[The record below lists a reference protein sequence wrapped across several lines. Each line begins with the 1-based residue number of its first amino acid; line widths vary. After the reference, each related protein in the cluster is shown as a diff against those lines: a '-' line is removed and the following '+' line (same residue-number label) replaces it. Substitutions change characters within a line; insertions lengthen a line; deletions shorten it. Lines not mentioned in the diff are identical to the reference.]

1 MSKFTLDNFPTSK
14 TGKEMLHRVSPIY
27 DNSYVA
33 KWLYQVMGMELD
45 EIKTF
50 FAEMREQV
58 FATTV
63 TWGIEYQEHKFSI
76 VPDDNLS
83 LEERRARLYRKKVNK
98 FPLNPKRIENYFKNA
113 WDLEVNIDET
123 AHPGY
128 IDIEFDVRKDFN
140 IVPAIKDF
148 IKIKPSHLGIGLF
161 SVLTGQADLFMGTL
175 LQGNEYS
182 SISMAPLPDQGYANI
197 FMGAIADDT
206 PDGLSVG
213 MMVRDELPLC
223 LGLTQSA
230 MLKRI
235 GPANFTPL
243 EPWDLEIAFR
253 QFRGIFATDMDVGRI
268 GSREP
273 ISDGSVSNYASG
285 FVSDTAGRF
294 TPAMGHNVDVSNT
307 LAVLCTPKLQ
317 RICCDMSDVDKMAEL
332 SFLPPSG
339 CSSTALALAG
349 IITEQDTNIQPAA
362 LTGTSLSCLAGI
374 ITQDLMYRIGGKEK
388 EENNEHI

>member
-1 MSKFTLDNFPTSK
+1 MLFLRDTPVNVLRYLPDFVSSDKTFKAVQDGLSKEHEKLRLTLDDFSNQLFIETATEPGLSRWEEIIGLIPKPGADFEARRRSILLWLQSNQTSTVLFMQSLAARYYPAGSDVK
-14 TGKEMLHRVSPIY
+14 IIEHNSEYYFDIETDSLPIDY
-27 DNSYVA
+27 DGLFGAIDIYKPA
-33 KWLYQVMGMELD
+33 HLGM
-45 EIKTF
+45 
-50 FAEMREQV
+50 
-58 FATTV
+58 
-63 TWGIEYQEHKFSI
+63 
-76 VPDDNLS
+76 NLS
-83 LEERRARLYRKKVNK
+83 
-98 FPLNPKRIENYFKNA
+98 F
-113 WDLEVNIDET
+113 
-123 AHPGY
+123 
-128 IDIEFDVRKDFN
+128 
-140 IVPAIKDF
+140 
-148 IKIKPSHLGIGLF
+148 
-161 SVLTGQADLFMGTL
+161 VLTEQLDLFMGTL

-206 PDGLSVG
+206 PDGVSVG

-223 LGLTQSA
+223 LGLAQSA
-230 MLKRI
+230 MFKRI

-253 QFRGIFATDMDVGRI
+253 QFRGLFATDMDVGRI

-273 ISDGSVSNYASG
+273 ISDGSASNYAGG
-285 FVSDTAGRF
+285 FISDTAGRF

-349 IITEQDTNIQPAA
+349 IITEQDTNIRPAA
-362 LTGTSLSCLAGI
+362 LTGATMSCLAGI
-374 ITQDLMYRIGGKEK
+374 ITQDLMYRISGKEK

>member
-1 MSKFTLDNFPTSK
+1 MTLIRNGPVDILRYLPDFLASDNKFKLLHECESREHERMRLALNKLFEQFFIPIAGEKGIKKWEQLIGIIPKKNADIETRRRAVMLWLQSNQVSTVEFMTRLAARYFPAGSDVKIVEHNSEYYFDIETDS
-14 TGKEMLHRVSPIY
+14 LPIDY
-27 DNSYVA
+27 DGLFDAMDIYKPA
-33 KWLYQVMGMELD
+33 HLGM
-45 EIKTF
+45 
-50 FAEMREQV
+50 
-58 FATTV
+58 
-63 TWGIEYQEHKFSI
+63 
-76 VPDDNLS
+76 NLS
-83 LEERRARLYRKKVNK
+83 
-98 FPLNPKRIENYFKNA
+98 F
-113 WDLEVNIDET
+113 
-123 AHPGY
+123 
-128 IDIEFDVRKDFN
+128 
-140 IVPAIKDF
+140 
-148 IKIKPSHLGIGLF
+148 
-161 SVLTGQADLFMGTL
+161 VLTEQLDLFMGTL

-273 ISDGSVSNYASG
+273 ISDGSVSNYAGG

-362 LTGTSLSCLAGI
+362 LTGASLSYLAGI
-374 ITQDLMYRIGGKEK
+374 ITQDLIYRIGGKEK

>member
-1 MSKFTLDNFPTSK
+1 MTLIRNGPVDILRYLPDFLANDNKFKL
-14 TGKEMLHRVSPIY
+14 LHDCESREHEGMRLALNELFEQFFIPI
-27 DNSYVA
+27 A
-33 KWLYQVMGMELD
+33 GEK
-45 EIKTF
+45 
-50 FAEMREQV
+50 
-58 FATTV
+58 
-63 TWGIEYQEHKFSI
+63 GIEKWEQLIGIISKKNADIEARRRAVMLWLQSNQVSTVEFMTRLAARYYPAGSDVKIIEHNSEYYFDIETDSLPIDYDGLFDAMDIYK
-76 VPDDNLS
+76 PAHLGMNLS
-83 LEERRARLYRKKVNK
+83 
-98 FPLNPKRIENYFKNA
+98 F
-113 WDLEVNIDET
+113 
-123 AHPGY
+123 
-128 IDIEFDVRKDFN
+128 
-140 IVPAIKDF
+140 
-148 IKIKPSHLGIGLF
+148 
-161 SVLTGQADLFMGTL
+161 VLTEQLYLFMGTL

-197 FMGAIADDT
+197 FMGTIADDT

-223 LGLTQSA
+223 LGLAQSA

-253 QFRGIFATDMDVGRI
+253 QFRGLFATDMDVGRI

-273 ISDGSVSNYASG
+273 ISDGSVSNYAGG
-285 FVSDTAGRF
+285 FISDTAGRF
-294 TPAMGHNVDVSNT
+294 TPAVGHNVDVSNT

>member
-1 MSKFTLDNFPTSK
+1 MLFLRDTPVNVLRYLPDFLSSDKTFKAVQDGLSKEHEKLRLTLDDFSNQLFIETATEPGLSRWEEIIGLIPKPGADFEARRRSILLWLQSNQTS
-14 TGKEMLHRVSPIY
+14 TVPFMQRLAARYYPAGSDVRIIEHNSEYYFDIETDSLPIDY
-27 DNSYVA
+27 DGLFDAMDIYKPA
-33 KWLYQVMGMELD
+33 HLGM
-45 EIKTF
+45 
-50 FAEMREQV
+50 
-58 FATTV
+58 
-63 TWGIEYQEHKFSI
+63 
-76 VPDDNLS
+76 NLS
-83 LEERRARLYRKKVNK
+83 
-98 FPLNPKRIENYFKNA
+98 F
-113 WDLEVNIDET
+113 
-123 AHPGY
+123 
-128 IDIEFDVRKDFN
+128 
-140 IVPAIKDF
+140 
-148 IKIKPSHLGIGLF
+148 
-161 SVLTGQADLFMGTL
+161 VLTEQLDLFMGTL

-197 FMGAIADDT
+197 FMGTIADDT

-223 LGLTQSA
+223 LGLAQSA

-253 QFRGIFATDMDVGRI
+253 QFRGLFATDMDVGRI

-273 ISDGSVSNYASG
+273 ISDGSVGNYAGG

-307 LAVLCTPKLQ
+307 LAVLCTTKLQ

-362 LTGTSLSCLAGI
+362 LTGASLSCLAGI

>member
-1 MSKFTLDNFPTSK
+1 MLFLRDTPVNVLRYLPDFLSSDKTFKAVQDGLSKEHEKLRLTLDDFSNQLFIETATEPGLSRWEEIIGLIPKPGADFEARRRSILLWLQSNQTS
-14 TGKEMLHRVSPIY
+14 TVPFMQRLAARYYPAGSDVRIIEHNSEYYFDIETNSLPIDY
-27 DNSYVA
+27 DGLFDAMDIYKPA
-33 KWLYQVMGMELD
+33 HLGM
-45 EIKTF
+45 
-50 FAEMREQV
+50 
-58 FATTV
+58 
-63 TWGIEYQEHKFSI
+63 
-76 VPDDNLS
+76 NLS
-83 LEERRARLYRKKVNK
+83 
-98 FPLNPKRIENYFKNA
+98 F
-113 WDLEVNIDET
+113 
-123 AHPGY
+123 
-128 IDIEFDVRKDFN
+128 
-140 IVPAIKDF
+140 
-148 IKIKPSHLGIGLF
+148 
-161 SVLTGQADLFMGTL
+161 VLTEQLDLFMGTL

-197 FMGAIADDT
+197 FMGTIADDT

-223 LGLTQSA
+223 LGLAQSA

-253 QFRGIFATDMDVGRI
+253 QFRGLFATDMDVGRI

-273 ISDGSVSNYASG
+273 ISDGSVSNYAGG
-285 FVSDTAGRF
+285 FISDTAGRF

-307 LAVLCTPKLQ
+307 LAVLCTTKLQ

-362 LTGTSLSCLAGI
+362 LTGASLSCLAGI

>member
-1 MSKFTLDNFPTSK
+1 MLFLRDTPVNVLRYLPDFLSSDKTFKAVQDGLSKEHEKLRLTLDDFSNQLFIETATEPGLSRWEEIIGLIPKPGADFEARRRSILLWLQSNQTS
-14 TGKEMLHRVSPIY
+14 TVPFMQRLAARYYPAGSDVRIIEHNSEYYFDIETDSLPIDY
-27 DNSYVA
+27 DGLFDAMDIYKPA
-33 KWLYQVMGMELD
+33 HLGM
-45 EIKTF
+45 
-50 FAEMREQV
+50 
-58 FATTV
+58 
-63 TWGIEYQEHKFSI
+63 
-76 VPDDNLS
+76 NLS
-83 LEERRARLYRKKVNK
+83 
-98 FPLNPKRIENYFKNA
+98 F
-113 WDLEVNIDET
+113 
-123 AHPGY
+123 
-128 IDIEFDVRKDFN
+128 
-140 IVPAIKDF
+140 
-148 IKIKPSHLGIGLF
+148 
-161 SVLTGQADLFMGTL
+161 VLTEQLDLFMGTL

-197 FMGAIADDT
+197 FMGTIADDT

-223 LGLTQSA
+223 LGLAQSA

-253 QFRGIFATDMDVGRI
+253 QFRGLFATDMDVGRI

-273 ISDGSVSNYASG
+273 ILDGSVSNYAGG
-285 FVSDTAGRF
+285 FISDTAGRF

-307 LAVLCTPKLQ
+307 LAVLCTTKLQ

-362 LTGTSLSCLAGI
+362 LTGASLSCLAGI

>member
-1 MSKFTLDNFPTSK
+1 MTLIRNGPVDILRYLPDFLANDNKFKL
-14 TGKEMLHRVSPIY
+14 LHDCESREHERMRLALNELFEQFFIPI
-27 DNSYVA
+27 A
-33 KWLYQVMGMELD
+33 GEK
-45 EIKTF
+45 
-50 FAEMREQV
+50 
-58 FATTV
+58 
-63 TWGIEYQEHKFSI
+63 GIEKWEQLIGIISKKNADIEARRRAVMLWLQSNQVSTVEFMTRLAARYYPAGSDVKIIEHNSEYYFDIETDSLPIDYDGLFDAMDIYK
-76 VPDDNLS
+76 PAHLGMNLS
-83 LEERRARLYRKKVNK
+83 
-98 FPLNPKRIENYFKNA
+98 F
-113 WDLEVNIDET
+113 
-123 AHPGY
+123 
-128 IDIEFDVRKDFN
+128 
-140 IVPAIKDF
+140 
-148 IKIKPSHLGIGLF
+148 
-161 SVLTGQADLFMGTL
+161 VLTEQLYLFMGTL

-197 FMGAIADDT
+197 FMGTIADDT

-223 LGLTQSA
+223 LGLAQSA

-253 QFRGIFATDMDVGRI
+253 QFRGLFATDMDVGRI

-273 ISDGSVSNYASG
+273 ISDGSVSNYAGG
-285 FVSDTAGRF
+285 FISDTAGRF
-294 TPAMGHNVDVSNT
+294 TPAVGHNVDVSNT

>member
-1 MSKFTLDNFPTSK
+1 MLFLRDTPVNVLRYLPDFLSSDKTFKAVQDGLSNEHEKLRLTLDDFSNQLFIETATEPGLSRWEEIIGLIPKPGADFEARRRSILLWLQSNQTS
-14 TGKEMLHRVSPIY
+14 TVPFMQRLAARYYPAGSDVRIIEHNSEYYFDIETDSLPIDY
-27 DNSYVA
+27 DGLFDAMDIYKPA
-33 KWLYQVMGMELD
+33 HLGM
-45 EIKTF
+45 
-50 FAEMREQV
+50 
-58 FATTV
+58 
-63 TWGIEYQEHKFSI
+63 
-76 VPDDNLS
+76 NLS
-83 LEERRARLYRKKVNK
+83 
-98 FPLNPKRIENYFKNA
+98 F
-113 WDLEVNIDET
+113 
-123 AHPGY
+123 
-128 IDIEFDVRKDFN
+128 
-140 IVPAIKDF
+140 
-148 IKIKPSHLGIGLF
+148 
-161 SVLTGQADLFMGTL
+161 VLTEQLDLFMGTL

-182 SISMAPLPDQGYANI
+182 SISMAPLPDQGYTNI
-197 FMGAIADDT
+197 FMGTIADDT

-223 LGLTQSA
+223 LGLAQSA

-253 QFRGIFATDMDVGRI
+253 QFRGLFATDMDVGRI

-273 ISDGSVSNYASG
+273 ISDGSVSNYAGG
-285 FVSDTAGRF
+285 FISDTAGRF

-307 LAVLCTPKLQ
+307 LAVLCTTKLQ

-362 LTGTSLSCLAGI
+362 LTGASLSCLAGI

>member
-1 MSKFTLDNFPTSK
+1 MTLIRNGPVDILRYLPDFLANDNKFKL
-14 TGKEMLHRVSPIY
+14 LHDCESREHERMRLALNELFEQFFIPI
-27 DNSYVA
+27 A
-33 KWLYQVMGMELD
+33 GEK
-45 EIKTF
+45 
-50 FAEMREQV
+50 
-58 FATTV
+58 
-63 TWGIEYQEHKFSI
+63 GIEKWEQLIGIIPKKNADIETRRRAVMLWLQSNQVSTVEFMTRLAARYFPAGSDVKIIEHNSEYYFGIETDSLPIDYDGLFDAMDIYK
-76 VPDDNLS
+76 PAHLGMNLS
-83 LEERRARLYRKKVNK
+83 
-98 FPLNPKRIENYFKNA
+98 F
-113 WDLEVNIDET
+113 
-123 AHPGY
+123 
-128 IDIEFDVRKDFN
+128 
-140 IVPAIKDF
+140 
-148 IKIKPSHLGIGLF
+148 
-161 SVLTGQADLFMGTL
+161 VLTEQLDLFMGTL

-273 ISDGSVSNYASG
+273 ISDGSVSNCTGG
-285 FVSDTAGRF
+285 FISDTAGRF

-362 LTGTSLSCLAGI
+362 LTGANLSCLAGI

>member
-1 MSKFTLDNFPTSK
+1 MLFLRDTPVNVLRYLPDFLSSDKTFKAVQDGLNKEHEKLRLTLDDFSNQLFIETATEPGLSRWEEIIGLIPKPGADFEARRRSILLWLQSNQTS
-14 TGKEMLHRVSPIY
+14 TVPFMQRLAARYYPAGSDVRIIEHNSEYYFDIETDSLPIDY
-27 DNSYVA
+27 DGLFDAMDIYKPA
-33 KWLYQVMGMELD
+33 HLGM
-45 EIKTF
+45 
-50 FAEMREQV
+50 
-58 FATTV
+58 
-63 TWGIEYQEHKFSI
+63 
-76 VPDDNLS
+76 NLS
-83 LEERRARLYRKKVNK
+83 
-98 FPLNPKRIENYFKNA
+98 F
-113 WDLEVNIDET
+113 
-123 AHPGY
+123 
-128 IDIEFDVRKDFN
+128 
-140 IVPAIKDF
+140 
-148 IKIKPSHLGIGLF
+148 
-161 SVLTGQADLFMGTL
+161 VLTEQLDLFMGTL

-197 FMGAIADDT
+197 FMGTIADDT

-223 LGLTQSA
+223 LGLAQSA

-253 QFRGIFATDMDVGRI
+253 QFRGLFATDMDVGRI

-273 ISDGSVSNYASG
+273 ISDGSVSNYAGG
-285 FVSDTAGRF
+285 FISDTAGRF
-294 TPAMGHNVDVSNT
+294 TPAMGHNADVSNT
-307 LAVLCTPKLQ
+307 FAVLFTPKLQ

-362 LTGTSLSCLAGI
+362 LTGASLSCLAGI

>member
-1 MSKFTLDNFPTSK
+1 MLFLRDTPVNVMRYLPDFLSSDKTFKAVQDGLSKEHEKLRLTLDDFSNQLFIETATEPGLSRWEEIIGLIPKPGADFEARRRSILLWLQSNQTS
-14 TGKEMLHRVSPIY
+14 TVPFMQRLAARYYPAGSDVRIIEHNSEYYFDIETDSLPIDY
-27 DNSYVA
+27 DGLFDAMDIYKPA
-33 KWLYQVMGMELD
+33 HLGM
-45 EIKTF
+45 
-50 FAEMREQV
+50 
-58 FATTV
+58 
-63 TWGIEYQEHKFSI
+63 
-76 VPDDNLS
+76 NLS
-83 LEERRARLYRKKVNK
+83 
-98 FPLNPKRIENYFKNA
+98 F
-113 WDLEVNIDET
+113 
-123 AHPGY
+123 
-128 IDIEFDVRKDFN
+128 
-140 IVPAIKDF
+140 
-148 IKIKPSHLGIGLF
+148 
-161 SVLTGQADLFMGTL
+161 VLTEQLDLFMGTL

-230 MLKRI
+230 MFKRI

-273 ISDGSVSNYASG
+273 IPDGSVSNYAGG
-285 FVSDTAGRF
+285 FVSDTAGRL

-307 LAVLCTPKLQ
+307 FAVLCTPKLQ

-332 SFLPPSG
+332 SFLPPGG

-362 LTGTSLSCLAGI
+362 LTGASLSCLAGI
-374 ITQDLMYRIGGKEK
+374 ITQDLMCRIGGKEK